1 MMSLEKR
8 SAKSKSK
15 PKQPMHQKVD
25 PMSPSSE
32 EIKLAVEGK
41 ILKRLGKPPSFFKI
55 EAKHLWANK
64 WRVNVWAK
72 FYNTEIKVVP
82 GFNITDSFFVEVSKT
97 NRVSSSPRIVKKY

>member
-64 WRVNVWAK
+64 WRVNVWSK
-72 FYNTEIKVVP
+72 GVGSDDGVVP
-82 GFNITDSFFVEVSKT
+82 SFEITDSFFVEVSKT
-97 NRVSSSPRIVKKY
+97 NRVSASPKIVKKY